1 MRFCD
6 YFANIIL
13 DTTDGC
19 SPTLNPNSANKDFKI
34 SSDLKTVTQICI
46 YVGHLPQQ
54 QIFSRKLPAL
64 CTEGF
69 LSGQHYWEVDV
80 RGVGKCRIRVTY
92 GTFPRKQ
99 TSSECLLGAND
110 FSWSLAKQNNSCS
123 VWHGGVETSL
133 SVPEP
138 PRRVGVHLD
147 WDMGLLSFYSADSMT
162 LLHSFYQTFTQPLYP
177 GLWVVNHSDSVTIVD
192 LSHVS

>member
-1 MRFCD
+1 
-6 YFANIIL
+6 
-13 DTTDGC
+13 C
-19 SPTLNPNSANKDFKI
+19 SPTLNPNSANKDFQI

-80 RGVGKCRIRVTY
+80 RGVGK
-92 GTFPRKQ
+92 
-99 TSSECLLGAND
+99 TSSECLLGANE

-177 GLWVVNHSDSVTIVD
+177 GLWVLNYKRSINLCKLFNMTACTHGP
-192 LSHVS
+192 L